1 MQRREIEIVE
11 NVKICGAIS
20 RADFGFWL
28 GLVRWLSHRAGPLIR
43 VGERYC
49 RELAPSKPIPG
60 LYLVADRQAPSIT
73 MCGATKNAGRLSLT
87 DQQASDIRDSLSDK
101 TKISSTYLTRG
112 CFS

>member
-28 GLVRWLSHRAGPLIR
+28 GLVRCLSHRAGPLIR
-43 VGERYC
+43 VGERYY
-49 RELAPSKPIPG
+49 RT
-60 LYLVADRQAPSIT
+60 R
-73 MCGATKNAGRLSLT
+73 CGATKNAGRLSLT